1 MKKYFLKTLTF
12 FLTAA
17 LCVSAAFTAA
27 PVYAAKTKSQLQNE
41 INQLRA
47 EQKANQQKIDS
58 LKNDINKQ
66 EELKDAIMQ
75 QMTLVYKEID
85 ACNRQINEVNSKI
98 AANKAEIEKKNT
110 EIENNKTAFKKRL
123 RAIYMSNTGSQV
135 QVLLGA
141 DDFSQFLELSQLTAS
156 VSAKDKKMIEQIA
169 AAVKVLEEKQNEN
182 NKLLEEQLAIKNTI
196 TQKQKALSDQNNQIQ
211 SVISK
216 LNSSKGS
223 LESANKAKDAK
234 INENYKDMADIDRAT
249 SGGGSIDYDG
259 GQFLWPTSGRIS
271 AYFKSPDSIHK
282 GKHDGVDIAAPFG
295 TKIMAISDGV
305 VTEVRNSCTHN
316 YGKYRNCCGNGYGNY
331 VVIDHG
337 KDAKGTIYVAWYAHM
352 QSVAVSVGQTVKRG
366 QIIGYVGSTGFST
379 GAHLHFGLKVNKI
392 WTDPMLFYTKVK

>member
-1 MKKYFLKTLTF
+1 MIFSVVAITP
-12 FLTAA
+12 
-17 LCVSAAFTAA
+17 VSAATE
-27 PVYAAKTKSQLQNE
+27 SQIRSEIKRLQEKQSEQQRKINALKKDASKQNE
-41 INQLRA
+41 LKAAI
-47 EQKANQQKIDS
+47 EQKMALVQQ
-58 LKNDINKQ
+58 
-66 EELKDAIMQ
+66 
-75 QMTLVYKEID
+75 EID
-85 ACNRQINEVNSKI
+85 ACNRQITSINSKI

-156 VSAKDKKMIEQIA
+156 VSAKDKKMIEQIV

-223 LESANKAKDAK
+223 LESANKTKAAQ
-234 INENYKDMADIDRAT
+234 INKNMEEIERA
-249 SGGGSIDYDG
+249 SNGGGSISYDG
-259 GQFLWPTSGRIS
+259 GQFLWPTFGRIS
-271 AYFKSPDSIHK
+271 AYFQSNDSVHK
-282 GKHDGVDIAAPFG
+282 GHHDGVDIAAPFG

-305 VTEVRNSCTHN
+305 VKEIRNSCPHN
-316 YGKYRNCCGNGYGNY
+316 YSKRGNCCGNGYGNY
-331 VVIDHG
+331 VIIDHG
-337 KDAKGTIYVAWYAHM
+337 KDSKGTIYVAWYAHM
-352 QSVAVSVGQTVKRG
+352 QSVAVSAGQTVKKG
-366 QIIGYVGSTGFST
+366 QIIGYVGSTGWST
-379 GAHLHFGLKVNKI
+379 GSHLHFGLKVNNI
-392 WTDPMLFYTKVK
+392 WRDPMLYYTKVN

>member
-1 MKKYFLKTLTF
+1 M
-12 FLTAA
+12 
-17 LCVSAAFTAA
+17 
-27 PVYAAKTKSQLQNE
+27 
-41 INQLRA
+41 
-47 EQKANQQKIDS
+47 S
-58 LKNDINKQ
+58 LK
-66 EELKDAIMQ
+66 
-75 QMTLVYKEID
+75 
-85 ACNRQINEVNSKI
+85 
-98 AANKAEIEKKNT
+98 IEKKNT

-169 AAVKVLEEKQNEN
+169 AAVKVLEEKQKEN

-271 AYFKSPDSIHK
+271 AYFKSNDSVHN
-282 GKHDGVDIAAPFG
+282 GNHNGVDIAAPFG

-305 VTEVRNSCTHN
+305 VKEVRNSCPHN

-392 WTDPMLFYTKVK
+392 WRDPMLFYTKVK

>member
-1 MKKYFLKTLTF
+1 MS
-12 FLTAA
+12 
-17 LCVSAAFTAA
+17 VSAAFTAA

-47 EQKANQQKIDS
+47 EQKANQKKIDS
-58 LKNDINKQ
+58 QK
-66 EELKDAIMQ
+66 ELKTAIEQKMA
-75 QMTLVYKEID
+75 LVAKEIA
-85 ACNRQINEVNSKI
+85 ACNSQISEINSKI
-98 AANKAEIEKKNT
+98 SANKAEIERKNT

-169 AAVKVLEEKQNEN
+169 AAVKVLEEKQKEN

-271 AYFKSPDSIHK
+271 AYFKSNDSVHN
-282 GKHDGVDIAAPFG
+282 GNHNGVDIAAPFG

-305 VTEVRNSCTHN
+305 VKEVRNSCPHN

-392 WTDPMLFYTKVK
+392 WRDPMLFYTKVK